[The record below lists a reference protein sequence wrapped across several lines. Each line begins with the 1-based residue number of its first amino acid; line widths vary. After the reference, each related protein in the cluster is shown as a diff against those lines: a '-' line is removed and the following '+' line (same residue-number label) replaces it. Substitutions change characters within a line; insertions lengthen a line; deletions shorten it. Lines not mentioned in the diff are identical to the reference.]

1 VPGRIEFGRP
11 ALRPSLPEAQAA
23 ANPQKRRPQRTRAHH
38 RRQPGRPRASP
49 GGAASLTSAPEAPGR
64 FHAPHRA
71 SRALPNALP
80 GRSYGGVSTLGSV
93 RTPCARSA
101 HAARYASTA
110 EGARVRPPP
119 VTRPHLAVPGW
130 PLTPIE
136 VGRGEPN
143 RLRPTPVLP
152 LSSAPRAPGHRMP
165 RACQQALWFYLFTMW
180 TIRVR
185 CLETARGGPDRDR

>member
-23 ANPQKRRPQRTRAHH
+23 ANPQKRRPERSRAH
-38 RRQPGRPRASP
+38 RRHRPRPPRAGLS
-49 GGAASLTSAPEAPGR
+49 ATASLTSAPEAPGR
-64 FHAPHRA
+64 FHTRHRA
-71 SRALPNALP
+71 SHALPNALP
-80 GRSYGGVSTLGSV
+80 GRSSGGVSTLGAV
-93 RTPCARSA
+93 RTPCARRA

-110 EGARVRPPP
+110 TGARVRPPP
-119 VTRPHLAVPGW
+119 VARLHLGVRGW

-152 LSSAPRAPGHRMP
+152 LSSAQRAPGRMP
-165 RACQQALWFYLFTMW
+165 RACQQALVLLLIHNVDDSCPM
-180 TIRVR
+180 
-185 CLETARGGPDRDR
+185 P